1 MPYENLKK
9 ELRENN
15 SQLFGW
21 FTSLNKYL
29 LKPHQKMCYRVKRN
43 VEEYGCTDVNI
54 FPLVENNLTTC
65 HAAQSYPNTPE
76 LVLD

>member
-1 MPYENLKK
+1 
-9 ELRENN
+9 
-15 SQLFGW
+15 
-21 FTSLNKYL
+21 
-29 LKPHQKMCYRVKRN
+29 MCYRVKRN

-65 HAAQSYPNTPE
+65 HAAQSYRNTPE